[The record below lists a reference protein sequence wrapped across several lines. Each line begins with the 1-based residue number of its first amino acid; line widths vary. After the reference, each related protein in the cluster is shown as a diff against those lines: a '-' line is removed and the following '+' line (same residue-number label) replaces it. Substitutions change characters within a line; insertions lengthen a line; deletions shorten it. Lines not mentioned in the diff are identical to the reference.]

1 MSLVLDCGTEEGDLM
16 SDFRSDRMPSPDG
29 RGNARKKF
37 ADAWGAYVAFLQPAN
52 DLLKP
57 ALEKIAMPVA
67 RSLTF
72 DMLGFW
78 LAWQLE
84 GGFEGLMRPK
94 PKGLGM
100 SRSAVYR
107 RIAMFRRMTGK
118 HPDEYTIPGVTLD
131 VAAYWANV
139 IKEAKR
145 DTPS

>member
-1 MSLVLDCGTEEGDLM
+1 
-16 SDFRSDRMPSPDG
+16 MPSPDG

-37 ADAWGAYVAFLQPAN
+37 ADAWGAYAALFQPAN
-52 DLLKP
+52 ELLKP
-57 ALEKIAMPVA
+57 TLEMMVTPLA

-72 DMLGFW
+72 DMFGFW
-78 LAWQLE
+78 LAWHLE

-94 PKGLGM
+94 PRGLGM

-118 HPDEYTIPGVTLD
+118 HPDEFTVPGVTID
-131 VAAYWANV
+131 VATYWASV